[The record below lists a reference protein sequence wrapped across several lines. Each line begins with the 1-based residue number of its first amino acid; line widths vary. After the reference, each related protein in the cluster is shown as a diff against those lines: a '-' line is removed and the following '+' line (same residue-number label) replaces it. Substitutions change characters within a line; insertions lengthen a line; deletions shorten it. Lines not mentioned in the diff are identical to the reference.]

1 MVANLP
7 AFLPCTSPLQSS
19 LSCTLSLCL
28 STGHELVKPKI
39 SAVRSSQHIH
49 QKRNC
54 APFPFHLFTRASR
67 VSRVTD
73 RERMLLLRLKSLGV
87 VCVIRNTFLSV
98 CYLQSSRHH
107 KTKRGIKGIRSLQNS
122 GAVWK
127 SRWPVPNKHTVS
139 VMDVKQHFNN
149 NDMISSSE
157 CEMILTTKRHVTE

>member
-1 MVANLP
+1 MEGEAAAGLTRGTGECVVYGCKSSRFP
-7 AFLPCTSPLQSS
+7 PLHFSLTT

-28 STGHELVKPKI
+28 SAGHEVVKPKI

-87 VCVIRNTFLSV
+87 ACVIRNTFLSV
-98 CYLQSSRHH
+98 CYLQSSLHH
-107 KTKRGIKGIRSLQNS
+107 KTKRGIKGIRSLQSS
-122 GAVWK
+122 GAV
-127 SRWPVPNKHTVS
+127 
-139 VMDVKQHFNN
+139 
-149 NDMISSSE
+149 
-157 CEMILTTKRHVTE
+157 

>member
-19 LSCTLSLCL
+19 LSCTLFLCL
-28 STGHELVKPKI
+28 STGHEVVKPKI

-107 KTKRGIKGIRSLQNS
+107 KTKRGLRGYSVRAQELCESRDGRSGLR
-122 GAVWK
+122 AVPK
-127 SRWPVPNKHTVS
+127 KPTVS
-139 VMDVKQHFNN
+139 VDGKATLQQQQYDRQQNV
-149 NDMISSSE
+149 
-157 CEMILTTKRHVTE
+157 R